1 VRAGD
6 RALLAGIS
14 FSAHP
19 GEFIGVIGPSGS
31 GKTTLAKV
39 ITGALRPDV
48 GNVRIDGAR
57 REDWDSDLLGRSIG
71 YLPQEPS
78 LFEGSIKENIS
89 RFALA
94 EEGADVDAAV
104 VTAAKLA
111 GVHELILRL
120 PQGYDSRLGPMGAG
134 LSAGQAQRIALA
146 RALYGDP
153 CLLVLDEPNAFLDA
167 DGEASLVSA
176 IATARKRKATVIV
189 IAHRKA
195 IFDGADRLLV
205 LEAGRQKMIG
215 NTGDVVVRLA
225 PDSAARSA

>member
-1 VRAGD
+1 
-6 RALLAGIS
+6 
-14 FSAHP
+14 
-19 GEFIGVIGPSGS
+19 
-31 GKTTLAKV
+31 
-39 ITGALRPDV
+39 
-48 GNVRIDGAR
+48 
-57 REDWDSDLLGRSIG
+57 
-71 YLPQEPS
+71 
-78 LFEGSIKENIS
+78 
-89 RFALA
+89 
-94 EEGADVDAAV
+94 
-104 VTAAKLA
+104 
-111 GVHELILRL
+111 
-120 PQGYDSRLGPMGAG
+120 MGAG